1 MLKTEVEKKHF
12 TWQKAM
18 DIVQEIKETEKVFA
32 NYIGKAL
39 YNWGKKNNSRKIG
52 KRSEGSYEK
61 KSKES

>member
-1 MLKTEVEKKHF
+1 
-12 TWQKAM
+12 M

-32 NYIGKAL
+32 NHIL
-39 YNWGKKNNSRKIG
+39 KKLFTIEEKNSRKID

>member
-1 MLKTEVEKKHF
+1 
-12 TWQKAM
+12 M

-32 NYIGKAL
+32 NYVL
-39 YNWGKKNNSRKIG
+39 KKLFTIEKKNSRKIG